1 MNSLGSGVWDMEFSG
16 WDFGFRVKGLDLR
29 VRVYGSGSKILG
41 LRFKG
46 CRVVGF

>member
-1 MNSLGSGVWDMEFSG
+1 MEFRG

-41 LRFKG
+41 LSSKVF
-46 CRVVGF
+46 RVVGI